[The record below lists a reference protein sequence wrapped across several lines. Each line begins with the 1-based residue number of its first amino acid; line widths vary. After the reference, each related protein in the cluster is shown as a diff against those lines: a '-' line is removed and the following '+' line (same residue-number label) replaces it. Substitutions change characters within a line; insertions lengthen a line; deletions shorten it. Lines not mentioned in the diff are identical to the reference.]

1 MRIVEMDKNIY
12 HKGSCCCGDVKY
24 SLFDHPLFTHTCHCK
39 DCKKSTGSA
48 FVFHTMTLENT
59 FLIDGDI
66 EAASIPTGSGA
77 SYKPYFCKNCGTYFY
92 CKYDMAPGRIIIRT
106 STLDDSENFPPQ
118 AHIFTRSKVPWIT
131 LDDKIPS
138 FESMYDRNKL
148 WPKASL
154 DKLNSIR

>member
-1 MRIVEMDKNIY
+1 MNNNVEYN
-12 HKGSCCCGDVKY
+12 GTCSCGFVKY
-24 SLFDHPLFTHTCHCK
+24 TICDAPLFTHACHCD

-48 FVFHTMTLENT
+48 FVVHSMILENY
-59 FLIDGDI
+59 FEVKEGEL
-66 EAASIPTGSGA
+66 EATTLPTGSGA
-77 SYKPYFCKNCGTYFY
+77 GYKPFFCKKCGTYIY

-106 STLDDSENFPPQ
+106 STLNNSENFYPQ

-154 DKLNSIR
+154 EKLNSIL